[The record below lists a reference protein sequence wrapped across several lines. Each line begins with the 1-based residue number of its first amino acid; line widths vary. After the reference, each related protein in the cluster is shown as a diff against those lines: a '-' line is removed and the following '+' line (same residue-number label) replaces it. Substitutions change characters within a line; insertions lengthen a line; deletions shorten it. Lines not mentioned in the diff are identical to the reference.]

1 MNTVTRTEGHAG
13 LEGIK
18 HQLADEEDL
27 WRLRD
32 SDPRAREE
40 LVNRYLPFAR
50 RLAARYRHK
59 LESFDDL
66 VQVASIG
73 LVNAVSR
80 FDPDNGSPFAAFAS
94 PTIHGELKRYFRD
107 KIWMVRVPRG
117 IQEEIQAVDRA
128 VADLSSELHRDPTPE
143 EIAERSS
150 LDESRVREALQ
161 AKKERNPVSLD
172 LPVDEEGRERGE
184 RYGHED
190 PAYRLLEDT
199 DEIKQAMSGLGE
211 TERLVL
217 RLRFIEDM
225 TQTEIAERIGF
236 SQMHVSRL
244 LSRSLN
250 RLNEETAAAAL
261 PATDLTTGDAGREVG
276 G

>member
-1 MNTVTRTEGHAG
+1 MNTVTRSEKRAVI
-13 LEGIK
+13 ESVK
-18 HQLADEEDL
+18 HHLAKEDDL

-32 SDPRAREE
+32 TDPQAREE

-50 RLAARYRHK
+50 RLAARYRNK

-117 IQEEIQAVDRA
+117 IQEEIQAVDRT
-128 VADLSSELHRDPTPE
+128 VSELSGELHRDPTPE
-143 EIAERSS
+143 EIAERSD
-150 LDESRVREALQ
+150 LDVSQVREALQ

-184 RYGHED
+184 RYGRED
-190 PAYRLLEDT
+190 PGYRLLEDT
-199 DEIKQAMSGLGE
+199 DEIKQAMTGLGD

-244 LSRSLN
+244 LKRSLN
-250 RLNEETAAAAL
+250 RLNDETAA
-261 PATDLTTGDAGREVG
+261 
-276 G
+276 